1 MSKNID
7 KTSILNYLKDHYSE
21 FKNKYNVEQI
31 GLFGSYA
38 RDEANENSDID
49 IFVKMKPSLFDMV
62 AIKDQIEHDLNKKVD
77 LIREHKNIKPFL
89 LQTIKKDLI
98 NAK

>member
-1 MSKNID
+1 MSKQIN
-7 KTSILNYLKDHYSE
+7 KTNILNYLKEHYSE

-38 RDEANENSDID
+38 RDEATESSDID

-62 AIKDQIEHDLNKKVD
+62 AIKNQIEHDLDKKVD
-77 LIREHKNIKPFL
+77 IIREHKNIKPFL

-98 NAK
+98 NA